1 MRCFNKMLALAIIIC
16 LLAPTIVLA
25 STDKYAIEEIEY
37 KSNTDTI
44 SFSKDDPDENIRYIG
59 ENPNNYIEFNGE
71 LWRIIGI
78 IKNIKDADGNT
89 ASRIK
94 IIRNDILLNLSWD
107 GSDHSINDGQGVNEW
122 STSNI
127 NKILNEDGY
136 INKKSVTCENGINGA
151 TNICDFTATGLN
163 DDSKELID
171 SVIWD
176 LGSNWDINYRNA
188 KASEFYQ
195 FPYSGKSGNY
205 CTTGSYCTDTV
216 DRTLTFTGLIGL
228 IYPADYIYATAG
240 NSTTSRE
247 ACLND
252 TVIKDWDDNNPD
264 CYNTNW
270 LTTNIQYWTMTP
282 YTDTTY
288 NSTAF
293 FVKNKVGM
301 RAGYYSY
308 GLRPVVYLS
317 NNLVIKSGNGSESSP
332 YKVVLGRKVTFE
344 TNGGAKISNQV
355 DELNTQAQYVIPER
369 DGYNFGGWYLDKE
382 YTTQFDFASNV
393 SEDITLYAKWTKNDD
408 IGTPINDTKTR
419 NDDIEIKNPQT
430 GDNLAFNLLMLGL
443 SIINLTG
450 AVLYLKKK
458 DFINVLNRK

>member
-1 MRCFNKMLALAIIIC
+1 
-16 LLAPTIVLA
+16 
-25 STDKYAIEEIEY
+25 
-37 KSNTDTI
+37 
-44 SFSKDDPDENIRYIG
+44 
-59 ENPNNYIEFNGE
+59 
-71 LWRIIGI
+71 
-78 IKNIKDADGNT
+78 
-89 ASRIK
+89 
-94 IIRNDILLNLSWD
+94 
-107 GSDHSINDGQGVNEW
+107 
-122 STSNI
+122 
-127 NKILNEDGY
+127 
-136 INKKSVTCENGINGA
+136 
-151 TNICDFTATGLN
+151 
-163 DDSKELID
+163 
-171 SVIWD
+171 
-176 LGSNWDINYRNA
+176 
-188 KASEFYQ
+188 
-195 FPYSGKSGNY
+195 
-205 CTTGSYCTDTV
+205 
-216 DRTLTFTGLIGL
+216 
-228 IYPADYIYATAG
+228 
-240 NSTTSRE
+240 
-247 ACLND
+247 
-252 TVIKDWDDNNPD
+252 
-264 CYNTNW
+264 
-270 LTTNIQYWTMTP
+270 MTP

-288 NSTAF
+288 NTTAF

-301 RAGYYSY
+301 RAAYYSY

-408 IGTPINDTKTR
+408 I
-419 NDDIEIKNPQT
+419 EIKNPQT